1 MTAIIDL
8 SHPIDESV
16 PMFPG
21 HPGPQIEEYLSRSRA
36 AAHYTPGTSFVIHRY
51 TFLGNTGTYLDAPFH
66 RSADGADLSS
76 LPLDHT
82 AGLPG
87 IVIDVRPAV
96 MAGILGVGPDAM
108 PAGDIA
114 GHAVLLLTGWDA
126 FWHTPR
132 YLDRKP
138 YLSAEAA
145 VLLRDRGAALAGI
158 DTWNIDDVADRAR
171 PAHTILLG
179 AGIPIVENL
188 CNLAALPPRGFR
200 FFAPPLPVRGG
211 SAIPVRAFAIA

>member
-1 MTAIIDL
+1 MTTIIDL
-8 SHPIDESV
+8 SHPIDGSV

-21 HPGPQIEEYLSRSRA
+21 HPGPVIEEYLSRTSA
-36 AAHYTPGTSFVIHRY
+36 AAHYASGTSFVIHRY
-51 TFLGNTGTYLDAPFH
+51 SFLGNTGTYLDAPYH
-66 RSADGADLSS
+66 RFADGADLAS
-76 LPLDHT
+76 LPLDRT

-96 MAGILGVGPDAM
+96 AAGRFGIGPEAV

-126 FWHTPR
+126 FWNTPR

-145 VLLRDRGAALAGI
+145 ALLRERGAALAGI
-158 DTWNIDDVADRAR
+158 DTWNIDDVADLAR

-188 CNLAALPPRGFR
+188 RNLAALPPHGFR
-200 FFAPPLPVRGG
+200 FFAPPLPFRGG
-211 SAIPVRAFAIA
+211 SAVPVRAFATI